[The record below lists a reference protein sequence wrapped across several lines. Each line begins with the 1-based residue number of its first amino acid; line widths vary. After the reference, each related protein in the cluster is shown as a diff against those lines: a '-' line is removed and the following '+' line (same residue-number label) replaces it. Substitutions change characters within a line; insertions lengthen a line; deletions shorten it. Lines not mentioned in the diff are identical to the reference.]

1 MDFVAFNVVMDDLVL
16 PDGQTYLGLLG
27 SGGPQTATS
36 KMDDS
41 MMPGEER

>member
-1 MDFVAFNVVMDDLVL
+1 MDFVAFNVVMADLVL
-16 PDGQTYLGLLG
+16 PNRQTRLGLLG
-27 SGGPQTATS
+27 GGGPQTATS